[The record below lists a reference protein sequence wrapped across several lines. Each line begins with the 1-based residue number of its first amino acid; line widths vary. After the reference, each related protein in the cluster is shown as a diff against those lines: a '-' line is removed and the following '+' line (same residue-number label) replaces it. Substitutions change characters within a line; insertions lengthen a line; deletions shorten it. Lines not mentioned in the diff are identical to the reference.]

1 MGGFNQ
7 DIEIDFKAPKD
18 RSSIIK
24 VIGVGGGGNNA
35 LQHMYERGIH
45 GVDFIVLNT
54 DAQALDEHSVSNK
67 VQLGTRTTEGLGAGA
82 DPEVGEKAAIESMD
96 DIREALGHNTK
107 MVFITAGMGGGTG
120 TGAAPVVAQVAKEL
134 GILTVAIVTLP
145 FDFEGKRRLEQAHS
159 GLEKLR
165 ENVDSLIIINNDR
178 LAEQYPDLDY
188 EEAFSQANEVL
199 TNAAK
204 GMAEVITAP
213 FKVNI
218 DFRDAKTVLENS
230 GTALMSIGIASGE
243 NRAED
248 AVKRAL
254 DSPLLNDNKITGAKK
269 VMLLILS
276 GEEHKAKMNEIKF
289 ISSYIQNEAG
299 GGNKAD
305 VIFGVGTEDGLG
317 ESIKVLVVATG
328 FAPEHE
334 KNTVIP
340 AERIIHD
347 LNGGIKKPDIPV
359 VESQSVKETP
369 VNDVR
374 RPSNR
379 QEVREEQK
387 RQFFRLDN
395 NSNSNSNS
403 NSNTNSNFPTNSFS
417 VEKAEEKFDFH
428 QTTVLEE
435 RREDD
440 FATGFK
446 FREEE
451 EPSFFQA
458 EEEPVKEYDLFSYAE
473 LEPVSFTFD
482 LEEDKPK
489 EEDFSFQVKDAPV
502 NFRVEM
508 REETAPQKKE
518 PKVSVTNNQPQPQTP
533 KNDFPNIEQKEEFTI
548 IEKRRTEEEDS
559 RIQERRNKLKE
570 FNSSKFQGNDEKKID
585 IYEMIPAFR
594 RRNIDVD
601 FENPLDREQ
610 KISSFISENDKG
622 KMEVRRN
629 KFLNK
634 DVD

>member
-1 MGGFNQ
+1 M
-7 DIEIDFKAPKD
+7 
-18 RSSIIK
+18 
-24 VIGVGGGGNNA
+24 
-35 LQHMYERGIH
+35 
-45 GVDFIVLNT
+45 
-54 DAQALDEHSVSNK
+54 DEHSVSNK

-289 ISSYIQNEAG
+289 ISSYIQNQAG

-359 VESQSVKETP
+359 VESQPVKETP
-369 VNDVR
+369 ANDVR

-395 NSNSNSNS
+395 NSNSNTNS
-403 NSNTNSNFPTNSFS
+403 NSNFPTNSFS

-451 EPSFFQA
+451 EPSFFEA

-489 EEDFSFQVKDAPV
+489 EEDFSFQVKEAPV

-508 REETAPQKKE
+508 REETAPQKEE

-533 KNDFPNIEQKEEFTI
+533 KNDFPNVEQKEEFTI
-548 IEKRRTEEEDS
+548 IEKRSTEEDS

-570 FNSSKFQGNDEKKID
+570 FNSSRFQGNDEKKID

>member
-7 DIEIDFKAPKD
+7 DIKIDFNSPKD
-18 RSSIIK
+18 KSSIIK

-276 GEEHKAKMNEIKF
+276 GDEHKAKMNEIKF

-328 FAPEHE
+328 FAPGHE

-359 VESQSVKETP
+359 VESQPVKETP
-369 VNDVR
+369 ANDVR

-379 QEVREEQK
+379 QEIREEQK

-395 NSNSNSNS
+395 NSNSNTNS
-403 NSNTNSNFPTNSFS
+403 NSNFPTNSFL

-435 RREDD
+435 KEDD

-451 EPSFFQA
+451 EPSFFEA

-489 EEDFSFQVKDAPV
+489 EEDFSFQMKEAPV
-502 NFRVEM
+502 NFRMEM
-508 REETAPQKKE
+508 REEVSYQKEE
-518 PKVSVTNNQPQPQTP
+518 PKFPATNQTHPETP

-610 KISSFISENDKG
+610 KISSFISENNKG
-622 KMEVRRN
+622 KMEVRQNR
-629 KFLNK
+629 FLNK

>member
-7 DIEIDFKAPKD
+7 DIKIDFNSPKD
-18 RSSIIK
+18 KSSIIK

-276 GEEHKAKMNEIKF
+276 GDEHKAKMNEIKF

-334 KNTVIP
+334 KNTAIP

-359 VESQSVKETP
+359 VESQPVKETP

-395 NSNSNSNS
+395 NSNSNTNS
-403 NSNTNSNFPTNSFS
+403 NSNFPTNSFS

-489 EEDFSFQVKDAPV
+489 EEDFSFQVKEAPV

-508 REETAPQKKE
+508 REETAPQKEE
-518 PKVSVTNNQPQPQTP
+518 PKFPVTNQIQPETP
-533 KNDFPNIEQKEEFTI
+533 KNDFPNVEQKEEFTI

>member
-1 MGGFNQ
+1 MGDFNQ
-7 DIEIDFKAPKD
+7 DMGIRINAPKNK
-18 RSSIIK
+18 SSIIK

-96 DIREALGHNTK
+96 EIREALGSNTK

-145 FDFEGKRRLEQAHS
+145 FDFEGKRRLEQAYS

-243 NRAED
+243 NRAEE

-276 GEEHKAKMNEIKF
+276 GDDHKAKMNEIKF
-289 ISSYIQNEAG
+289 ISSYIQDEAG

-334 KNTVIP
+334 KNAVVSS
-340 AERIIHD
+340 ERIIHD
-347 LNGGIKKPDIPV
+347 LNGGIKNTDTATPPA
-359 VESQSVKETP
+359 VESKPTKETP

-374 RPSNR
+374 RTRNR
-379 QEVREEQK
+379 QEIREEQK

-395 NSNSNSNS
+395 NSSS
-403 NSNTNSNFPTNSFS
+403 NSNFPTNSFS
-417 VEKAEEKFDFH
+417 VEKAEEKS
-428 QTTVLEE
+428 TTVLED

-440 FATGFK
+440 FSASFR
-446 FREEE
+446 FREEVS
-451 EPSFFQA
+451 SFPQ
-458 EEEPVKEYDLFSYAE
+458 EEEVPAKEYDLFSYTD
-473 LEPVSFTFD
+473 LEPVSFDFD

-489 EEDFSFQVKDAPV
+489 EEDFSFQVKEAPI
-502 NFRVEM
+502 NFKMEV
-508 REETAPQKKE
+508 REE
-518 PKVSVTNNQPQPQTP
+518 VSFEEDGFQTPVARNQNKQETP
-533 KNDFPNIEQKEEFTI
+533 KNDFPNVEQREEFTI
-548 IEKRRTEEEDS
+548 IEKRSTEEDS

-570 FNSSKFQGNDEKKID
+570 FNSRSHGSEEKKID
-585 IYEMIPAFR
+585 IYEVIPAFR
-594 RRNIDVD
+594 RRNVDVD
-601 FENPLDREQ
+601 FEDPLEREQ
-610 KISSFISENDKG
+610 KISSFISENNKG
-622 KMEVRRN
+622 KMEVRQNR
-629 KFLNK
+629 FLNK

>member
-1 MGGFNQ
+1 MGDFNQ
-7 DIEIDFKAPKD
+7 DMGIRINAPKNK
-18 RSSIIK
+18 SSIIK

-96 DIREALGHNTK
+96 EIREALGSNTK

-145 FDFEGKRRLEQAHS
+145 FDFEGKRRLEQAYS

-243 NRAED
+243 NRAEE

-276 GEEHKAKMNEIKF
+276 GDDHKAKMNEIKF
-289 ISSYIQNEAG
+289 ISSYIQDEAG

-334 KNTVIP
+334 KNAVVSS
-340 AERIIHD
+340 ERIIHD
-347 LNGGIKKPDIPV
+347 LNGGIKNTDTATPPA
-359 VESQSVKETP
+359 VESKPTKETP

-374 RPSNR
+374 RTRNR
-379 QEVREEQK
+379 QEIREEQK
-387 RQFFRLDN
+387 RQFFRLD
-395 NSNSNSNS
+395 SNSNS

-417 VEKAEEKFDFH
+417 VEKVEEKS
-428 QTTVLEE
+428 TTVLED

-440 FATGFK
+440 FSASFR
-446 FREEE
+446 FREEVS
-451 EPSFFQA
+451 SFPQ
-458 EEEPVKEYDLFSYAE
+458 EEEVPAKEYDLFSYTD
-473 LEPVSFTFD
+473 LEPVSFDFD

-489 EEDFSFQVKDAPV
+489 EEDFSFQVKEAPI
-502 NFRVEM
+502 NFKMEV
-508 REETAPQKKE
+508 REE
-518 PKVSVTNNQPQPQTP
+518 VSFEEDGFQTPVARNQNKQETP
-533 KNDFPNIEQKEEFTI
+533 KNDFPNVEQREEFTI
-548 IEKRRTEEEDS
+548 IEKRSTEEDS

-570 FNSSKFQGNDEKKID
+570 FNSRSHGSEEKKID
-585 IYEMIPAFR
+585 IYEVIPAFR
-594 RRNIDVD
+594 RRNVDVD
-601 FENPLDREQ
+601 FEDPLEREQ
-610 KISSFISENDKG
+610 KISSFISENNKG

>member
-1 MGGFNQ
+1 MGDFNQ
-7 DIEIDFKAPKD
+7 DMGIRINAPKNK
-18 RSSIIK
+18 SSIIK

-96 DIREALGHNTK
+96 EIREALGSNTK

-145 FDFEGKRRLEQAHS
+145 FDFEGKRRLEQAYS

-243 NRAED
+243 NRAEE

-276 GEEHKAKMNEIKF
+276 GDDHKAKMNEIKF
-289 ISSYIQNEAG
+289 ISSYIQDEAG

-334 KNTVIP
+334 KNAVVSS
-340 AERIIHD
+340 ERIIHD
-347 LNGGIKKPDIPV
+347 LNGGIKNTDTATPPA
-359 VESQSVKETP
+359 VESKPTKETL

-374 RPSNR
+374 RTRNR
-379 QEVREEQK
+379 QEIREEQK
-387 RQFFRLDN
+387 RQFFRLD
-395 NSNSNSNS
+395 SNSNS

-417 VEKAEEKFDFH
+417 VEKVEEKS
-428 QTTVLEE
+428 TTVLED

-440 FATGFK
+440 FSASFR
-446 FREEE
+446 FREEVS
-451 EPSFFQA
+451 SFPQ
-458 EEEPVKEYDLFSYAE
+458 EEEVPAKEYDLFSYTD
-473 LEPVSFTFD
+473 LEPVSFDFD

-489 EEDFSFQVKDAPV
+489 EEDFSFQVKEAPI
-502 NFRVEM
+502 NFKMEV
-508 REETAPQKKE
+508 REE
-518 PKVSVTNNQPQPQTP
+518 VSFEEDGFQTPVARNQNKQETP
-533 KNDFPNIEQKEEFTI
+533 KNDFPNVEQREEFTI
-548 IEKRRTEEEDS
+548 IEKRSTEEDS

-570 FNSSKFQGNDEKKID
+570 FNSRSHGSEEKKID
-585 IYEMIPAFR
+585 IYEVIPAFR
-594 RRNIDVD
+594 RRNVDVD
-601 FENPLDREQ
+601 FEDPLEREQ
-610 KISSFISENDKG
+610 KISSFISENNKG
-622 KMEVRRN
+622 KMEVRQNR
-629 KFLNK
+629 FLNK

>member
-145 FDFEGKRRLEQAHS
+145 FDFEGKRRLEQAHT

-188 EEAFSQANEVL
+188 EAAFSQANEVL

-359 VESQSVKETP
+359 VESQPVKETP
-369 VNDVR
+369 ANDVH

-379 QEVREEQK
+379 QEIREEQK

-395 NSNSNSNS
+395 NSNSNN
-403 NSNTNSNFPTNSFS
+403 NSNFPTNSFL

-451 EPSFFQA
+451 EPSFFEA

-489 EEDFSFQVKDAPV
+489 EEDFSFQVKEAPI

-508 REETAPQKKE
+508 REETAPQKEE
-518 PKVSVTNNQPQPQTP
+518 PKVSVTNNQSQPQTS
-533 KNDFPNIEQKEEFTI
+533 KNDFPNVEQKEEFTI

-629 KFLNK
+629 RFLNK

>member
-1 MGGFNQ
+1 MGDFNQ
-7 DIEIDFKAPKD
+7 DMGIRINAPKNK
-18 RSSIIK
+18 SSIIK

-96 DIREALGHNTK
+96 EIREALGSNTK

-120 TGAAPVVAQVAKEL
+120 TGAAPIVAQVAKEL
-134 GILTVAIVTLP
+134 DILTVAIVTLP
-145 FDFEGKRRLEQAHS
+145 FDFEGKRRLEQAYS

-243 NRAED
+243 NRAEE

-276 GEEHKAKMNEIKF
+276 GDDHKAKMNEIKF
-289 ISSYIQNEAG
+289 ISSYIQDEAG

-334 KNTVIP
+334 KNAVVSS
-340 AERIIHD
+340 ERIIHD
-347 LNGGIKKPDIPV
+347 LNGGIKNTDTATPPA
-359 VESQSVKETP
+359 VESKPTKETP

-374 RPSNR
+374 RTRNR
-379 QEVREEQK
+379 QEIREEQK
-387 RQFFRLDN
+387 RQFFRLD
-395 NSNSNSNS
+395 SNSNSNS
-403 NSNTNSNFPTNSFS
+403 PTNSFS
-417 VEKAEEKFDFH
+417 VEKVEEKS
-428 QTTVLEE
+428 TTVLED

-440 FATGFK
+440 FSASFR
-446 FREEE
+446 FREEVS
-451 EPSFFQA
+451 SFPQ
-458 EEEPVKEYDLFSYAE
+458 EEEVPAKEYDLFSYTD
-473 LEPVSFTFD
+473 LEPVSFDFD

-489 EEDFSFQVKDAPV
+489 EEDFSFQMKEAPI
-502 NFRVEM
+502 NFKMEV
-508 REETAPQKKE
+508 REE
-518 PKVSVTNNQPQPQTP
+518 VSFEEDGFQTPVARNQNKQETP
-533 KNDFPNIEQKEEFTI
+533 KNDFPNVEQREEFTI
-548 IEKRRTEEEDS
+548 IEKRNTEEDS

-570 FNSSKFQGNDEKKID
+570 FNSRSHGSEEKKID

-594 RRNIDVD
+594 RRNVDVD
-601 FENPLDREQ
+601 FEDPLEREQ
-610 KISSFISENDKG
+610 KISSFISENNKG
-622 KMEVRRN
+622 KMEVRQNR
-629 KFLNK
+629 FLNK

>member
-7 DIEIDFKAPKD
+7 DIKIDFNSPKD
-18 RSSIIK
+18 KSSIIK

-145 FDFEGKRRLEQAHS
+145 FDFEGKRRLEQAHT

-359 VESQSVKETP
+359 VESQPVKETP
-369 VNDVR
+369 ANDVR

-395 NSNSNSNS
+395 NSNSNTNS
-403 NSNTNSNFPTNSFS
+403 NSNFPTNSFS

-435 RREDD
+435 KEDD

-548 IEKRRTEEEDS
+548 IEKRKTEEEDS

-629 KFLNK
+629 RFLNK

>member
-1 MGGFNQ
+1 MGDFNQ
-7 DIEIDFKAPKD
+7 DMGIRINAPKNK
-18 RSSIIK
+18 SSIIK

-96 DIREALGHNTK
+96 EIREALGSNTK

-145 FDFEGKRRLEQAHS
+145 FDFEGKRRLEQAYS

-243 NRAED
+243 NRAEE

-276 GEEHKAKMNEIKF
+276 GDDHKAKMNEIKF
-289 ISSYIQNEAG
+289 ISSYIQDEAG

-334 KNTVIP
+334 KNAVVSS
-340 AERIIHD
+340 ERIIHD
-347 LNGGIKKPDIPV
+347 LNGGIKNTDTATPPA
-359 VESQSVKETP
+359 VESKPTKETS

-374 RPSNR
+374 RPRNR
-379 QEVREEQK
+379 QEIREEQK
-387 RQFFRLDN
+387 RQFFRLD
-395 NSNSNSNS
+395 SNSNS

-417 VEKAEEKFDFH
+417 VEKVEEKS
-428 QTTVLEE
+428 TTVLED

-440 FATGFK
+440 FSASFR
-446 FREEE
+446 FREEVS
-451 EPSFFQA
+451 SFPQ
-458 EEEPVKEYDLFSYAE
+458 EEEVPAKEYDLFSYTD
-473 LEPVSFTFD
+473 LEPVSFDFD

-489 EEDFSFQVKDAPV
+489 EEDFSFQVKEAPI
-502 NFRVEM
+502 NFKMEV
-508 REETAPQKKE
+508 REE
-518 PKVSVTNNQPQPQTP
+518 VSFEEDGFQTPVARNQNQQETP
-533 KNDFPNIEQKEEFTI
+533 KNDFPNVEQREEFTI
-548 IEKRRTEEEDS
+548 IEKRSTEEDSS
-559 RIQERRNKLKE
+559 RIQEKRNKLKE
-570 FNSSKFQGNDEKKID
+570 FNSRSHGSEEKKID
-585 IYEMIPAFR
+585 IYEVIPAFR
-594 RRNIDVD
+594 RRNVDVD
-601 FENPLDREQ
+601 FEDPLEREQ
-610 KISSFISENDKG
+610 KISSFISENNKG
-622 KMEVRRN
+622 KMEVRQNR
-629 KFLNK
+629 FLNK

>member
-145 FDFEGKRRLEQAHS
+145 FDFEGKRRLEQAHT

-359 VESQSVKETP
+359 VESQPVKETP
-369 VNDVR
+369 ANDVH

-379 QEVREEQK
+379 QEIREEQK

-395 NSNSNSNS
+395 NSNSNN
-403 NSNTNSNFPTNSFS
+403 NSNFPTNSFL

-451 EPSFFQA
+451 EPSFFEA

-629 KFLNK
+629 RFLNK

>member
-1 MGGFNQ
+1 MGDFNQ
-7 DIEIDFKAPKD
+7 DMGIRINAPKNK
-18 RSSIIK
+18 SSIIK

-96 DIREALGHNTK
+96 EIREALGSNTK

-120 TGAAPVVAQVAKEL
+120 TGAAPIVAQVAKEL

-145 FDFEGKRRLEQAHS
+145 FDFEGKRRLEQAYS

-165 ENVDSLIIINNDR
+165 ENVDSLIIINNDS

-243 NRAED
+243 NRAEE

-276 GEEHKAKMNEIKF
+276 GDDHKAKMNEIKF
-289 ISSYIQNEAG
+289 ISSYIQDEAG

-334 KNTVIP
+334 KNAVVSS
-340 AERIIHD
+340 ERIIHD
-347 LNGGIKKPDIPV
+347 LNGGIKNTDTATPPA
-359 VESQSVKETP
+359 VESKPTKETP

-374 RPSNR
+374 RTRNR
-379 QEVREEQK
+379 QEIREEQK
-387 RQFFRLDN
+387 RQFFRLD
-395 NSNSNSNS
+395 SNSNS

-417 VEKAEEKFDFH
+417 VEKVEEKS
-428 QTTVLEE
+428 TTVLED

-440 FATGFK
+440 FSASFR
-446 FREEE
+446 FREEVS
-451 EPSFFQA
+451 SFPQ
-458 EEEPVKEYDLFSYAE
+458 EEEVSAKEYDLFSYTD
-473 LEPVSFTFD
+473 LEPVSFDFD

-489 EEDFSFQVKDAPV
+489 EEDFSFQVKEAPI
-502 NFRVEM
+502 NFKMEV
-508 REETAPQKKE
+508 REE
-518 PKVSVTNNQPQPQTP
+518 VSFEEDGFQTPVARNQNKQEIP
-533 KNDFPNIEQKEEFTI
+533 KNDFPNVEQREEFTI
-548 IEKRRTEEEDS
+548 IEKRSTEEDS

-570 FNSSKFQGNDEKKID
+570 FNSRSHGSEEKKID
-585 IYEMIPAFR
+585 IYEVIPAFR
-594 RRNIDVD
+594 RRNVDVD
-601 FENPLDREQ
+601 FEDPLEREQ
-610 KISSFISENDKG
+610 KISSFISENNKG
-622 KMEVRRN
+622 KMEVRQNR
-629 KFLNK
+629 FLNK

>member
-1 MGGFNQ
+1 MGDFNQ
-7 DIEIDFKAPKD
+7 DMGIRINAPKNK
-18 RSSIIK
+18 SSIIK

-96 DIREALGHNTK
+96 EIREALGSNTK

-120 TGAAPVVAQVAKEL
+120 TGAAPIVAQVAKEL

-145 FDFEGKRRLEQAHS
+145 FDFEGKRRLEQAYS

-243 NRAED
+243 NRAEE

-276 GEEHKAKMNEIKF
+276 GDDHKAKMNEIKF
-289 ISSYIQNEAG
+289 ISSYIQDEAG

-334 KNTVIP
+334 KNAVVSS
-340 AERIIHD
+340 ERIIHD
-347 LNGGIKKPDIPV
+347 LNGGIKNTDTATPSA
-359 VESQSVKETP
+359 VESKPTKETP

-374 RPSNR
+374 RTRNR
-379 QEVREEQK
+379 QEIREEQK
-387 RQFFRLDN
+387 RQFFRLD
-395 NSNSNSNS
+395 SNSNS

-417 VEKAEEKFDFH
+417 VEKVEEKS
-428 QTTVLEE
+428 TTVLED

-440 FATGFK
+440 FSASFR

-451 EPSFFQA
+451 SSFPQ
-458 EEEPVKEYDLFSYAE
+458 EEEVPAKEYDLFSYTD
-473 LEPVSFTFD
+473 LEPVSFDFD

-489 EEDFSFQVKDAPV
+489 EEDFSFQMKEAPI
-502 NFRVEM
+502 NFKMEV
-508 REETAPQKKE
+508 REE
-518 PKVSVTNNQPQPQTP
+518 VSFEEDGFQTPVARNQNKQETP
-533 KNDFPNIEQKEEFTI
+533 KNDFPNVEQREEFTI
-548 IEKRRTEEEDS
+548 IEKRNTEEDS

-570 FNSSKFQGNDEKKID
+570 FNSRSHGSEEKKID
-585 IYEMIPAFR
+585 IYEVIPALR
-594 RRNIDVD
+594 RRNVDVD
-601 FENPLDREQ
+601 FEDPLEREQ
-610 KISSFISENDKG
+610 KISSFISENNKG
-622 KMEVRRN
+622 KMEVRQNR
-629 KFLNK
+629 FLNK

>member
-243 NRAED
+243 NRAEE

-276 GEEHKAKMNEIKF
+276 GDDHKAKMNEIKF
-289 ISSYIQNEAG
+289 ISSYIQDEAG

-334 KNTVIP
+334 KNAVVSS
-340 AERIIHD
+340 ERIIHD
-347 LNGGIKKPDIPV
+347 LNGGIKNTDTATPPALESKPT
-359 VESQSVKETP
+359 KETP

-374 RPSNR
+374 RTRNR
-379 QEVREEQK
+379 QEIREEQK
-387 RQFFRLDN
+387 RQFFRLD
-395 NSNSNSNS
+395 SNSNS

-417 VEKAEEKFDFH
+417 VEKVEEKS
-428 QTTVLEE
+428 TTVLED

-440 FATGFK
+440 FSASFR
-446 FREEE
+446 FREEVS
-451 EPSFFQA
+451 SFPQ
-458 EEEPVKEYDLFSYAE
+458 EEEVPAKEYDLFSYTD
-473 LEPVSFTFD
+473 LEPVSFDFD

-489 EEDFSFQVKDAPV
+489 EEDFSFQVKEAPI
-502 NFRVEM
+502 NFKMEV
-508 REETAPQKKE
+508 REE
-518 PKVSVTNNQPQPQTP
+518 VSFEEDGFQTPVARNQNKQETP
-533 KNDFPNIEQKEEFTI
+533 KNDFPNVEQREEFTI
-548 IEKRRTEEEDS
+548 IEKRSTEEDS

-570 FNSSKFQGNDEKKID
+570 FNSRSHGSEEKKID
-585 IYEMIPAFR
+585 IYEVIPAFR
-594 RRNIDVD
+594 RRNVDVD
-601 FENPLDREQ
+601 FEDPLEREQ
-610 KISSFISENDKG
+610 KISSFISENNKG
-622 KMEVRRN
+622 KMEVRQNR
-629 KFLNK
+629 FLNK

>member
-7 DIEIDFKAPKD
+7 DIKIDFNSPKD
-18 RSSIIK
+18 KSSIIK

-359 VESQSVKETP
+359 VESQPVKETP
-369 VNDVR
+369 VNDLR

-395 NSNSNSNS
+395 NSNSNTNSNS
-403 NSNTNSNFPTNSFS
+403 NSNSNFPTNSFL
-417 VEKAEEKFDFH
+417 VEKGEEKFDFQ

-451 EPSFFQA
+451 EPSFFEA

-489 EEDFSFQVKDAPV
+489 EEDFSFQVKEAPV

-508 REETAPQKKE
+508 REETAPQKEE
-518 PKVSVTNNQPQPQTP
+518 PKVSVTNNQPRPQTP
-533 KNDFPNIEQKEEFTI
+533 KNDFPNVEQKEEFTI
-548 IEKRRTEEEDS
+548 IEKKSTEEDS

-570 FNSSKFQGNDEKKID
+570 FNSSRFQGNDEKKID

>member
-7 DIEIDFKAPKD
+7 DIKIDFNSPKD
-18 RSSIIK
+18 KSSIIK

-276 GEEHKAKMNEIKF
+276 GDEHKAKMNEIKF

-334 KNTVIP
+334 KNTAIP

-359 VESQSVKETP
+359 VESQPVKETP

-395 NSNSNSNS
+395 NSNSNTNS
-403 NSNTNSNFPTNSFS
+403 NSNFPTNSFS

-440 FATGFK
+440 FATSFK

-451 EPSFFQA
+451 EPSFFEA

-489 EEDFSFQVKDAPV
+489 EEDFSFQVKEAPV

-508 REETAPQKKE
+508 REETAPQKEE

-533 KNDFPNIEQKEEFTI
+533 KNDFPNVEQKEEFTI
-548 IEKRRTEEEDS
+548 IEKRSTEEDS

-570 FNSSKFQGNDEKKID
+570 CNPSRFQGNDEKKID

>member
-7 DIEIDFKAPKD
+7 DIKIDFNSPKD
-18 RSSIIK
+18 KSSIIK

-276 GEEHKAKMNEIKF
+276 GDEHKAKMNEIKF

-334 KNTVIP
+334 KNTAIP

-359 VESQSVKETP
+359 VESQPVKETP

-395 NSNSNSNS
+395 NSNSNSN
-403 NSNTNSNFPTNSFS
+403 TNFNFPTNSFS

-451 EPSFFQA
+451 EPSFFEA

-489 EEDFSFQVKDAPV
+489 EEDFSFQMKEAPV
-502 NFRVEM
+502 NFKMEV
-508 REETAPQKKE
+508 REE
-518 PKVSVTNNQPQPQTP
+518 VSFEEDGFQTPVARNQNKQETP
-533 KNDFPNIEQKEEFTI
+533 KNDFPNVEQREEFTI
-548 IEKRRTEEEDS
+548 IEKRSTEEDS

-570 FNSSKFQGNDEKKID
+570 FNSRSHGSEEKKID
-585 IYEMIPAFR
+585 IYEVIPAFR
-594 RRNIDVD
+594 RRNVDVD
-601 FENPLDREQ
+601 FEDPLEREQ
-610 KISSFISENDKG
+610 KISSFISENNKG
-622 KMEVRRN
+622 KMEVRQNR
-629 KFLNK
+629 FLNK

>member
-1 MGGFNQ
+1 MGDFNQ
-7 DIEIDFKAPKD
+7 DMGIRINAPKNK
-18 RSSIIK
+18 SSIIK

-96 DIREALGHNTK
+96 EIREALGSNTK

-120 TGAAPVVAQVAKEL
+120 TGAAPIVAQVAKEL

-145 FDFEGKRRLEQAHS
+145 FDFEGKRRLEQAYS

-243 NRAED
+243 NRAEE

-276 GEEHKAKMNEIKF
+276 GDDHKAKMNEIKF
-289 ISSYIQNEAG
+289 ISSYIQDEAG

-334 KNTVIP
+334 KNAVVSS
-340 AERIIHD
+340 ERIIHD
-347 LNGGIKKPDIPV
+347 LNGGIKNTDTATLPA
-359 VESQSVKETP
+359 VESKPTKETP

-374 RPSNR
+374 RTRNR
-379 QEVREEQK
+379 QEIREEQK
-387 RQFFRLDN
+387 RQFFRLD
-395 NSNSNSNS
+395 SNSNS

-417 VEKAEEKFDFH
+417 VEKVEEKS
-428 QTTVLEE
+428 TTVLED

-440 FATGFK
+440 FSASFR
-446 FREEE
+446 FREEVS
-451 EPSFFQA
+451 SFPQ
-458 EEEPVKEYDLFSYAE
+458 EEEVPAKEYDLFSYTD
-473 LEPVSFTFD
+473 LEPVSFDFD

-489 EEDFSFQVKDAPV
+489 EEDFSFQVKEAPI
-502 NFRVEM
+502 NFKMEV
-508 REETAPQKKE
+508 REE
-518 PKVSVTNNQPQPQTP
+518 VSFEEDGFQTPVARNQNKQETP
-533 KNDFPNIEQKEEFTI
+533 KNDFPNVEQREEFTI
-548 IEKRRTEEEDS
+548 IEKRSTEEDS

-570 FNSSKFQGNDEKKID
+570 FNSRSHGSEEKKID
-585 IYEMIPAFR
+585 IYEVIPAFR
-594 RRNIDVD
+594 RRNVDVD
-601 FENPLDREQ
+601 FEDPLEREQ
-610 KISSFISENDKG
+610 KISSFISENNKG
-622 KMEVRRN
+622 KMEVRQNR
-629 KFLNK
+629 FLNK

>member
-1 MGGFNQ
+1 MGDFNQ
-7 DIEIDFKAPKD
+7 DMGIRINAPKNK
-18 RSSIIK
+18 SSIIK

-96 DIREALGHNTK
+96 EIREALGSNTK

-120 TGAAPVVAQVAKEL
+120 TGAAPIVAQVAKEL
-134 GILTVAIVTLP
+134 DILTVAIVTLP
-145 FDFEGKRRLEQAHS
+145 FDFEGKRRLEQAYS

-243 NRAED
+243 NRAEE

-276 GEEHKAKMNEIKF
+276 GDDHKAKMNEIKF
-289 ISSYIQNEAG
+289 ISSYIQDEAG

-334 KNTVIP
+334 KNAVVSS
-340 AERIIHD
+340 ERIIHD
-347 LNGGIKKPDIPV
+347 LNGGIKNTDTATPPA
-359 VESQSVKETP
+359 VESKPTKETP

-374 RPSNR
+374 RTRNR
-379 QEVREEQK
+379 QEIREEQK
-387 RQFFRLDN
+387 RQFFRLD
-395 NSNSNSNS
+395 SNSNS

-417 VEKAEEKFDFH
+417 VEKVEEKS
-428 QTTVLEE
+428 TTVLED

-440 FATGFK
+440 FSASFR
-446 FREEE
+446 FREEVS
-451 EPSFFQA
+451 SFPQ
-458 EEEPVKEYDLFSYAE
+458 EEEVPAKEYDLFSYTD
-473 LEPVSFTFD
+473 LEPVSFDFD

-489 EEDFSFQVKDAPV
+489 KEDFSFQVKEAPI
-502 NFRVEM
+502 NFKMEV
-508 REETAPQKKE
+508 REE
-518 PKVSVTNNQPQPQTP
+518 VSFEEDGFQTPVARNQNKQETP
-533 KNDFPNIEQKEEFTI
+533 KNDFPNVEQREEFTI
-548 IEKRRTEEEDS
+548 IEKRSTEEDS

-570 FNSSKFQGNDEKKID
+570 FNSRSHGSEEKKID
-585 IYEMIPAFR
+585 IYEVIPAFR
-594 RRNIDVD
+594 RRNVDVD
-601 FENPLDREQ
+601 FEDPLEREQ
-610 KISSFISENDKG
+610 KISSFISENNKG
-622 KMEVRRN
+622 KMEVRQNR
-629 KFLNK
+629 FLNK

>member
-1 MGGFNQ
+1 MGDFNQ
-7 DIEIDFKAPKD
+7 DMGIRINAPKNK
-18 RSSIIK
+18 SSIIK

-96 DIREALGHNTK
+96 EIREALGSNTK

-145 FDFEGKRRLEQAHS
+145 FDFEGKRRLEQAYS

-243 NRAED
+243 NRAEE

-276 GEEHKAKMNEIKF
+276 GDDHKAKMNEIKF
-289 ISSYIQNEAG
+289 ISSYIQDEAG

-334 KNTVIP
+334 KNAVVSS
-340 AERIIHD
+340 ERIIHD
-347 LNGGIKKPDIPV
+347 LNGGIKNTDTATPPA
-359 VESQSVKETP
+359 VESKPTKETP

-374 RPSNR
+374 RTRNR
-379 QEVREEQK
+379 QEIREEQK
-387 RQFFRLDN
+387 RQFFRLD
-395 NSNSNSNS
+395 SNSNS

-417 VEKAEEKFDFH
+417 VEKVEEKS
-428 QTTVLEE
+428 TTVLED

-440 FATGFK
+440 FSASFR
-446 FREEE
+446 FREEVS
-451 EPSFFQA
+451 SFPQ
-458 EEEPVKEYDLFSYAE
+458 EEEVPAKEYDLFSYTD
-473 LEPVSFTFD
+473 LEPVSFDFD

-489 EEDFSFQVKDAPV
+489 EEDFSFQVKEAPI
-502 NFRVEM
+502 NFKMEV
-508 REETAPQKKE
+508 REE
-518 PKVSVTNNQPQPQTP
+518 VSFEEDGFQTPVARNQNKQETP
-533 KNDFPNIEQKEEFTI
+533 KNDFPNVEQREEFTI
-548 IEKRRTEEEDS
+548 IEKRSTEEDSS

-570 FNSSKFQGNDEKKID
+570 FNSRSHGSEEKKID
-585 IYEMIPAFR
+585 IYEVIPAFR
-594 RRNIDVD
+594 RRNVDVD
-601 FENPLDREQ
+601 FEDPLEREQ
-610 KISSFISENDKG
+610 KISSFISENNKG
-622 KMEVRRN
+622 KMEVRQNR
-629 KFLNK
+629 FLNK

>member
-1 MGGFNQ
+1 MGDFNQ
-7 DIEIDFKAPKD
+7 DMGIRINAPKNK
-18 RSSIIK
+18 SSIIK

-96 DIREALGHNTK
+96 EIREALGSNTK

-120 TGAAPVVAQVAKEL
+120 TGAAPIVAQVAKEL
-134 GILTVAIVTLP
+134 DILTVAIVTLP
-145 FDFEGKRRLEQAHS
+145 FDFEGKRRLEQAYS

-243 NRAED
+243 NRAEE

-276 GEEHKAKMNEIKF
+276 GDDHKAKMNEIKF
-289 ISSYIQNEAG
+289 ISSYIQDEAG

-334 KNTVIP
+334 KNAVVSS
-340 AERIIHD
+340 ERIIHD
-347 LNGGIKKPDIPV
+347 LNGGIKNTDTATPPA
-359 VESQSVKETP
+359 VESKPTKETP

-374 RPSNR
+374 RTRNR
-379 QEVREEQK
+379 QEIREEQK
-387 RQFFRLDN
+387 RQFFRLD
-395 NSNSNSNS
+395 SNSNSNS
-403 NSNTNSNFPTNSFS
+403 NNSFS
-417 VEKAEEKFDFH
+417 VEKVEEKS
-428 QTTVLEE
+428 TTVLED

-440 FATGFK
+440 FPASFR
-446 FREEE
+446 FREEVS
-451 EPSFFQA
+451 SFPQ
-458 EEEPVKEYDLFSYAE
+458 EEEVPAKEYDLFSYTD
-473 LEPVSFTFD
+473 LEPVSFDFD

-489 EEDFSFQVKDAPV
+489 EEDFSFQVKEAPI
-502 NFRVEM
+502 NFKMEV
-508 REETAPQKKE
+508 REE
-518 PKVSVTNNQPQPQTP
+518 VSFEEDGFQTPVARNQNKQETP
-533 KNDFPNIEQKEEFTI
+533 KNDFPNVEQREEFTI
-548 IEKRRTEEEDS
+548 IEKRSTEEDS

-570 FNSSKFQGNDEKKID
+570 FNSRSHGSEEKKID
-585 IYEMIPAFR
+585 IYEVIPAFR
-594 RRNIDVD
+594 RRNVDVD
-601 FENPLDREQ
+601 FEDPLEREQ
-610 KISSFISENDKG
+610 KISSFISENNKG
-622 KMEVRRN
+622 KMEVRQNR
-629 KFLNK
+629 FLNK

>member
-334 KNTVIP
+334 KNTAIP

-359 VESQSVKETP
+359 VESQPVKESP
-369 VNDVR
+369 ANDVR

-395 NSNSNSNS
+395 NSNS

-435 RREDD
+435 RKEDD

-451 EPSFFQA
+451 ESSFFEA

-489 EEDFSFQVKDAPV
+489 EEDFSFQVKEAPV

-508 REETAPQKKE
+508 REETAPQKEE
-518 PKVSVTNNQPQPQTP
+518 PKVSVINNQPQPQTH
-533 KNDFPNIEQKEEFTI
+533 KNDFPNVEQKEEFTI

-570 FNSSKFQGNDEKKID
+570 FNSSRFQGNDEKKID

>member
-289 ISSYIQNEAG
+289 ISSYIQNQAG

-334 KNTVIP
+334 KNTAIP

-359 VESQSVKETP
+359 VESQPVKETP

-395 NSNSNSNS
+395 NSNSNTNS
-403 NSNTNSNFPTNSFS
+403 NSNFPTNSFS

-451 EPSFFQA
+451 EPSFFEA

-489 EEDFSFQVKDAPV
+489 EEDFSFQVKEAPV

-508 REETAPQKKE
+508 REETAPQKEE

-533 KNDFPNIEQKEEFTI
+533 KNDFPNVEQKEEFTI
-548 IEKRRTEEEDS
+548 IEKRSTEEDS

-570 FNSSKFQGNDEKKID
+570 FNSSRFQGNDEKKID

-629 KFLNK
+629 RFLNK

>member
-1 MGGFNQ
+1 MGDFNQ
-7 DIEIDFKAPKD
+7 DMGIRINAPKNK
-18 RSSIIK
+18 SSIIK

-96 DIREALGHNTK
+96 EIREALGSNTK

-120 TGAAPVVAQVAKEL
+120 TGAAPIVAQVAKEL
-134 GILTVAIVTLP
+134 DILTVAIVTLP
-145 FDFEGKRRLEQAHS
+145 FDFEGKRRLEQAYS

-243 NRAED
+243 NRAEE

-276 GEEHKAKMNEIKF
+276 GDDHKAKMNEIKF
-289 ISSYIQNEAG
+289 ISSYIQDEAG

-334 KNTVIP
+334 KNAVVSS
-340 AERIIHD
+340 ERIIHD
-347 LNGGIKKPDIPV
+347 LNGGVKNTDTATPPA
-359 VESQSVKETP
+359 VESKPTKETP

-374 RPSNR
+374 RTRNR
-379 QEVREEQK
+379 QEIREEQK
-387 RQFFRLDN
+387 RQFFRLD
-395 NSNSNSNS
+395 SNSNS

-417 VEKAEEKFDFH
+417 VEKVEEKS
-428 QTTVLEE
+428 TTVLED

-440 FATGFK
+440 FSASFR
-446 FREEE
+446 FREEVS
-451 EPSFFQA
+451 SFPQ
-458 EEEPVKEYDLFSYAE
+458 EEEVPAKEYDLFSYTD
-473 LEPVSFTFD
+473 LEPVYFDFD

-489 EEDFSFQVKDAPV
+489 EEDFSFQVKEAPI
-502 NFRVEM
+502 NFKMEV
-508 REETAPQKKE
+508 REE
-518 PKVSVTNNQPQPQTP
+518 VSFEEDGFQTPVARNQNKQETP
-533 KNDFPNIEQKEEFTI
+533 KNDFPNVEQREEFTI
-548 IEKRRTEEEDS
+548 IEKRSTEEDS

-570 FNSSKFQGNDEKKID
+570 FNSRSHGSEEKKID
-585 IYEMIPAFR
+585 IYEVIPAFR
-594 RRNIDVD
+594 RRNVDVD
-601 FENPLDREQ
+601 FEDPLEREQ
-610 KISSFISENDKG
+610 KISSFISENNKG
-622 KMEVRRN
+622 KMEVRQNR
-629 KFLNK
+629 FLNK

>member
-7 DIEIDFKAPKD
+7 DIKIDFNSPKD
-18 RSSIIK
+18 KSSIIK

-276 GEEHKAKMNEIKF
+276 GDEHKAKMNEIKF

-334 KNTVIP
+334 KNTAIP

-359 VESQSVKETP
+359 VESQPIKETP

-403 NSNTNSNFPTNSFS
+403 NTNSNFPTNSFL

-435 RREDD
+435 KEDD

-489 EEDFSFQVKDAPV
+489 EEDFSFQMKEAPI

-508 REETAPQKKE
+508 REETVPQKEE

-533 KNDFPNIEQKEEFTI
+533 KNDFPNVEQKEEFTI
-548 IEKRRTEEEDS
+548 IEKRSTEEDS

-570 FNSSKFQGNDEKKID
+570 FNSSRFQGNDEKKID

>member
-1 MGGFNQ
+1 MGDFNQ
-7 DIEIDFKAPKD
+7 DMGIRINAPKNK
-18 RSSIIK
+18 SSIIK

-96 DIREALGHNTK
+96 EIREALGSNTK

-120 TGAAPVVAQVAKEL
+120 TGAAPIVAQVAKEL
-134 GILTVAIVTLP
+134 DILTVAIVTLP
-145 FDFEGKRRLEQAHS
+145 FDFEGKRRLEQAYS

-243 NRAED
+243 NRAEE

-276 GEEHKAKMNEIKF
+276 GDDHKAKMNEIKF
-289 ISSYIQNEAG
+289 ISSYIQDEAG

-334 KNTVIP
+334 KNAVVSS
-340 AERIIHD
+340 ERIIHD
-347 LNGGIKKPDIPV
+347 LNGGIKSTDIATPPV
-359 VESQSVKETP
+359 VESKPTKETP
-369 VNDVR
+369 ANDVR
-374 RPSNR
+374 RTRNR
-379 QEVREEQK
+379 QEIREEQK
-387 RQFFRLDN
+387 RQFFRLD
-395 NSNSNSNS
+395 SNSNS

-417 VEKAEEKFDFH
+417 VEKVEEKS
-428 QTTVLEE
+428 TTVLED

-440 FATGFK
+440 FSASFR
-446 FREEE
+446 FREEVS
-451 EPSFFQA
+451 SFPQ
-458 EEEPVKEYDLFSYAE
+458 EEEVPAKEYDLFSYTD
-473 LEPVSFTFD
+473 LEPVSFDFD

-489 EEDFSFQVKDAPV
+489 EEDFSFQVKEAPI
-502 NFRVEM
+502 NFKMEV
-508 REETAPQKKE
+508 REE
-518 PKVSVTNNQPQPQTP
+518 VSFEEDGFQTPVARNQNKQETP
-533 KNDFPNIEQKEEFTI
+533 KNDFPNVEQREEFTI
-548 IEKRRTEEEDS
+548 IEKRSTEEDS

-570 FNSSKFQGNDEKKID
+570 FNSRSHGSEEKKID
-585 IYEMIPAFR
+585 IYEVIPAFR
-594 RRNIDVD
+594 RRNVDVD
-601 FENPLDREQ
+601 FEDPLEREQ
-610 KISSFISENDKG
+610 KISSFISENNKG
-622 KMEVRRN
+622 KMEVRQNR
-629 KFLNK
+629 FLNK

>member
-82 DPEVGEKAAIESMD
+82 DPEVGEKAAMESMD
-96 DIREALGHNTK
+96 EIREALGSNTK

-334 KNTVIP
+334 KNTAIP

-359 VESQSVKETP
+359 VESQPVKETP
-369 VNDVR
+369 ANDVR

-379 QEVREEQK
+379 HEIREEQK

-395 NSNSNSNS
+395 NSNSNTNS
-403 NSNTNSNFPTNSFS
+403 NSNSNFPTNSFL

-451 EPSFFQA
+451 EPSFFEA

-489 EEDFSFQVKDAPV
+489 EEDFSFQVKEAPV

-508 REETAPQKKE
+508 REKTAPQKEE

-533 KNDFPNIEQKEEFTI
+533 KNDFPNVEQKEEFTI
-548 IEKRRTEEEDS
+548 IEKRSTEEDS

-570 FNSSKFQGNDEKKID
+570 FNSSRFQGNDEKKID

>member
-1 MGGFNQ
+1 MGDFNQ
-7 DIEIDFKAPKD
+7 DMGIRINAPKNK
-18 RSSIIK
+18 SSIIK

-96 DIREALGHNTK
+96 EIREALGSNTK

-243 NRAED
+243 NRAEE

-276 GEEHKAKMNEIKF
+276 GDDHKAKMNEIKF
-289 ISSYIQNEAG
+289 ISSYIQDEAG

-334 KNTVIP
+334 KNAVVSS
-340 AERIIHD
+340 ERIIHD
-347 LNGGIKKPDIPV
+347 LNGGIKNTDTATPPA
-359 VESQSVKETP
+359 VESKLTKETP

-374 RPSNR
+374 RTRNR
-379 QEVREEQK
+379 QEIREEQK
-387 RQFFRLDN
+387 RQFFRLD
-395 NSNSNSNS
+395 SNSNS

-417 VEKAEEKFDFH
+417 VEKVEEKS
-428 QTTVLEE
+428 TTVLED

-440 FATGFK
+440 FSASFR
-446 FREEE
+446 FREEVS
-451 EPSFFQA
+451 SFPQ
-458 EEEPVKEYDLFSYAE
+458 EEEVPAKEYDLFSYTD
-473 LEPVSFTFD
+473 LEPVSFDFD

-489 EEDFSFQVKDAPV
+489 EEDFSFQMKEAPI
-502 NFRVEM
+502 NFKMEV
-508 REETAPQKKE
+508 REE
-518 PKVSVTNNQPQPQTP
+518 VSFEEDGFQTPVARNQNKQETP
-533 KNDFPNIEQKEEFTI
+533 KNDFPNVEQREEFTI
-548 IEKRRTEEEDS
+548 IEKRSTEEDS

-570 FNSSKFQGNDEKKID
+570 FNSRSHGSEEKKID
-585 IYEMIPAFR
+585 IYEVIPAFR
-594 RRNIDVD
+594 RRNVDVD
-601 FENPLDREQ
+601 FEDPLEREQ
-610 KISSFISENDKG
+610 KISSFISENNKG
-622 KMEVRRN
+622 KMEVRQNR
-629 KFLNK
+629 FLNK

>member
-7 DIEIDFKAPKD
+7 DIKIDFNSPKD
-18 RSSIIK
+18 KSSIIK

-305 VIFGVGTEDGLG
+305 VIFGVGTEDGLR

-359 VESQSVKETP
+359 VESQPVKETP
-369 VNDVR
+369 VNDLR

-395 NSNSNSNS
+395 NSNSNTNS
-403 NSNTNSNFPTNSFS
+403 NSNFPTNSFL
-417 VEKAEEKFDFH
+417 VEKGEEKFDFQ

-451 EPSFFQA
+451 EPSFFEA

-489 EEDFSFQVKDAPV
+489 EEDFSFQVKEAPV

-508 REETAPQKKE
+508 REETAPQKEE
-518 PKVSVTNNQPQPQTP
+518 PKVSVTNNQPRPQTP
-533 KNDFPNIEQKEEFTI
+533 KNDFPNVEQKEEFTI
-548 IEKRRTEEEDS
+548 IEKKSTEEDS

-570 FNSSKFQGNDEKKID
+570 FNSSRFQGNDEKKID

>member
-7 DIEIDFKAPKD
+7 DIKIDFNSPKD
-18 RSSIIK
+18 KSSIIK

-145 FDFEGKRRLEQAHS
+145 FDFEGKRRLEQAYS

-276 GEEHKAKMNEIKF
+276 GDEHKAKMNEIKF

-334 KNTVIP
+334 KNTAIP

-359 VESQSVKETP
+359 VESQPVKETP
-369 VNDVR
+369 ANDVR

-395 NSNSNSNS
+395 NSNSNSNT
-403 NSNTNSNFPTNSFS
+403 NSNSNFPTNSFS

-451 EPSFFQA
+451 EPSFFEA

-489 EEDFSFQVKDAPV
+489 EEDFSFQVKEAPI
-502 NFRVEM
+502 NFKVEM
-508 REETAPQKKE
+508 REETAPQKEE

-533 KNDFPNIEQKEEFTI
+533 KNDFPNVEQKEEFTI
-548 IEKRRTEEEDS
+548 IEKRSTEEDS

-570 FNSSKFQGNDEKKID
+570 FNSSRFQGNDEKKID

>member
-1 MGGFNQ
+1 MGDFNQ
-7 DIEIDFKAPKD
+7 DMGIRINAPKNK
-18 RSSIIK
+18 SSIIK

-96 DIREALGHNTK
+96 EIREALGSNTK

-120 TGAAPVVAQVAKEL
+120 TGAAPVVAKVAKEL
-134 GILTVAIVTLP
+134 DILTVAIVTLP
-145 FDFEGKRRLEQAHS
+145 FDFEGKRRLEQAYS

-243 NRAED
+243 NRAEE

-276 GEEHKAKMNEIKF
+276 GDDHKAKMNEIKF
-289 ISSYIQNEAG
+289 ISSYIQDEAG

-334 KNTVIP
+334 KNAVVSS
-340 AERIIHD
+340 ERIIHD
-347 LNGGIKKPDIPV
+347 LNGGIKNTDTATPPV
-359 VESQSVKETP
+359 VESKPTKETP

-374 RPSNR
+374 RTRNR
-379 QEVREEQK
+379 QEIREEQK

-395 NSNSNSNS
+395 NSSS
-403 NSNTNSNFPTNSFS
+403 NSNFPTNSFS
-417 VEKAEEKFDFH
+417 VEKVEEKS
-428 QTTVLEE
+428 TTVLED

-440 FATGFK
+440 FSASFR
-446 FREEE
+446 FREEVS
-451 EPSFFQA
+451 SFPQ
-458 EEEPVKEYDLFSYAE
+458 EEEVPAKEYDLFSYTD
-473 LEPVSFTFD
+473 LEPVSFDFD

-489 EEDFSFQVKDAPV
+489 EEDFSFQVKEAPI
-502 NFRVEM
+502 NFKMEV
-508 REETAPQKKE
+508 REE
-518 PKVSVTNNQPQPQTP
+518 VSFEEDGFQTPVARNQNKQETP
-533 KNDFPNIEQKEEFTI
+533 KNDFPNVEQREEFTI
-548 IEKRRTEEEDS
+548 IEKRSTEEDS

-570 FNSSKFQGNDEKKID
+570 FNSRSHGSEEKKID
-585 IYEMIPAFR
+585 ICEVIPAFR
-594 RRNIDVD
+594 RRNVDVD
-601 FENPLDREQ
+601 FEDPLEREQ
-610 KISSFISENDKG
+610 KISSFISENNKG
-622 KMEVRRN
+622 KMEVRQNR
-629 KFLNK
+629 FLNK

>member
-1 MGGFNQ
+1 MGDFNQ
-7 DIEIDFKAPKD
+7 DMGIRINAPKNK
-18 RSSIIK
+18 SSIIK

-96 DIREALGHNTK
+96 EIREALGSNTK

-120 TGAAPVVAQVAKEL
+120 TGAAPIVAQVAKEL
-134 GILTVAIVTLP
+134 DILTVAIVTLP
-145 FDFEGKRRLEQAHS
+145 FDFEGKRRLEQAYS

-243 NRAED
+243 NRAEE

-276 GEEHKAKMNEIKF
+276 GDDHKAKMNEIKF
-289 ISSYIQNEAG
+289 ISSYIQDEAG

-334 KNTVIP
+334 KNAVVSS
-340 AERIIHD
+340 ERIIHD
-347 LNGGIKKPDIPV
+347 LNGGIKNTDTATLPA
-359 VESQSVKETP
+359 VESKPTKETP

-374 RPSNR
+374 RTRNR
-379 QEVREEQK
+379 QEIREEQK
-387 RQFFRLDN
+387 RQFFRLD
-395 NSNSNSNS
+395 SNSNS

-417 VEKAEEKFDFH
+417 VEKVEEKS
-428 QTTVLEE
+428 TTVLED

-440 FATGFK
+440 FSASFR
-446 FREEE
+446 FREEVS
-451 EPSFFQA
+451 SFPQ
-458 EEEPVKEYDLFSYAE
+458 EEEVPAKEYDLFSYTD
-473 LEPVSFTFD
+473 LEPVSFDFD

-489 EEDFSFQVKDAPV
+489 EEDFSFQVKEAPV

-508 REETAPQKKE
+508 REKTAPQKEE

>member
-1 MGGFNQ
+1 MGDFNQ
-7 DIEIDFKAPKD
+7 DMGIRINAPKNK
-18 RSSIIK
+18 SSIIK

-96 DIREALGHNTK
+96 EIREALGSNTK

-120 TGAAPVVAQVAKEL
+120 TGAAPIVAQVAKEL
-134 GILTVAIVTLP
+134 DILTVAIVTLP
-145 FDFEGKRRLEQAHS
+145 FDFEGKRRLEQAYS

-243 NRAED
+243 NRAEE

-276 GEEHKAKMNEIKF
+276 GDDHKAKMNEIKF
-289 ISSYIQNEAG
+289 ISSYIQDEAG

-334 KNTVIP
+334 KNAVVSS
-340 AERIIHD
+340 ERIIHD
-347 LNGGIKKPDIPV
+347 LNGGIKNTDTATPPA
-359 VESQSVKETP
+359 VESKPTKETP

-374 RPSNR
+374 RTRNR
-379 QEVREEQK
+379 QEIREEQK
-387 RQFFRLDN
+387 RQFFRLD
-395 NSNSNSNS
+395 SNSNS

-417 VEKAEEKFDFH
+417 VEKVEEKS
-428 QTTVLEE
+428 TTVLED

-440 FATGFK
+440 FSASFR
-446 FREEE
+446 FREEVS
-451 EPSFFQA
+451 SFPQ
-458 EEEPVKEYDLFSYAE
+458 EEEVPAKEYDLFSYTD
-473 LEPVSFTFD
+473 LEPVSFDFD

-489 EEDFSFQVKDAPV
+489 EEDFSFQMKEAPI
-502 NFRVEM
+502 NFKMEV
-508 REETAPQKKE
+508 REE
-518 PKVSVTNNQPQPQTP
+518 VSFEEDGFQTPVARNQNKQETP
-533 KNDFPNIEQKEEFTI
+533 KNDFPNVEQREEFTI
-548 IEKRRTEEEDS
+548 IEKRNTEEDS

-570 FNSSKFQGNDEKKID
+570 FNSRSHGSEEKKID
-585 IYEMIPAFR
+585 IYEVIPAFR
-594 RRNIDVD
+594 RRNVDVD
-601 FENPLDREQ
+601 FEDPLEREQ
-610 KISSFISENDKG
+610 KISSFISENNKG
-622 KMEVRRN
+622 KMEVRQNR
-629 KFLNK
+629 FLNK

>member
-145 FDFEGKRRLEQAHS
+145 FDFEGKRRLEQAHI

-334 KNTVIP
+334 KNTAIP

-359 VESQSVKETP
+359 VESQPVKESP
-369 VNDVR
+369 ANDVR

-395 NSNSNSNS
+395 NSNSNSNT
-403 NSNTNSNFPTNSFS
+403 NSNSNFPTNSFS

-451 EPSFFQA
+451 EPSFFEA

-489 EEDFSFQVKDAPV
+489 EEDFSFQVKEAPV

-508 REETAPQKKE
+508 REETAPQKEE
-518 PKVSVTNNQPQPQTP
+518 PKVSITNNQPQPQNS
-533 KNDFPNIEQKEEFTI
+533 KNDFPNLEQKEEFTI
-548 IEKRRTEEEDS
+548 IEKRSTEEDS

-570 FNSSKFQGNDEKKID
+570 FNSSRFQGNDEKKID

>member
-145 FDFEGKRRLEQAHS
+145 FDFEGKRRLEQAHT

-359 VESQSVKETP
+359 VESQPVKETP

-379 QEVREEQK
+379 QEIREEQK

-395 NSNSNSNS
+395 NSNSNN
-403 NSNTNSNFPTNSFS
+403 PTNSFL

-451 EPSFFQA
+451 EPSFFQE

-489 EEDFSFQVKDAPV
+489 EEDFSFQVKEAPI

-508 REETAPQKKE
+508 REETAPQKEE
-518 PKVSVTNNQPQPQTP
+518 PKVSVTNNQSQPQTS
-533 KNDFPNIEQKEEFTI
+533 KNDFPNVEQKEEFTI

-570 FNSSKFQGNDEKKID
+570 FNSSRFQGNDEKKID

-629 KFLNK
+629 RFLNK

>member
-276 GEEHKAKMNEIKF
+276 GDDHKAKMNEIKF

-334 KNTVIP
+334 KNTAIP

-359 VESQSVKETP
+359 VESQPVKETP

-403 NSNTNSNFPTNSFS
+403 N
-417 VEKAEEKFDFH
+417 
-428 QTTVLEE
+428 
-435 RREDD
+435 R
-440 FATGFK
+440 
-446 FREEE
+446 
-451 EPSFFQA
+451 
-458 EEEPVKEYDLFSYAE
+458 
-473 LEPVSFTFD
+473 
-482 LEEDKPK
+482 
-489 EEDFSFQVKDAPV
+489 
-502 NFRVEM
+502 
-508 REETAPQKKE
+508 
-518 PKVSVTNNQPQPQTP
+518 
-533 KNDFPNIEQKEEFTI
+533 
-548 IEKRRTEEEDS
+548 RRTTT
-559 RIQERRNKLKE
+559 IAKCRNH
-570 FNSSKFQGNDEKKID
+570 
-585 IYEMIPAFR
+585 
-594 RRNIDVD
+594 
-601 FENPLDREQ
+601 
-610 KISSFISENDKG
+610 
-622 KMEVRRN
+622 
-629 KFLNK
+629 
-634 DVD
+634 

>member
-145 FDFEGKRRLEQAHS
+145 FDFEGKRRLEQAHT

-359 VESQSVKETP
+359 VESQPIKETP
-369 VNDVR
+369 ANDVH

-379 QEVREEQK
+379 QEIREEQK

-395 NSNSNSNS
+395 NSNSNN
-403 NSNTNSNFPTNSFS
+403 NSNFPTNSFL

-451 EPSFFQA
+451 EPSFFEA

-489 EEDFSFQVKDAPV
+489 EEDFSFQVKEAPI

-508 REETAPQKKE
+508 REETAPQKEE
-518 PKVSVTNNQPQPQTP
+518 PKVSVTNNQSQPQTS
-533 KNDFPNIEQKEEFTI
+533 KNDFPNVEQKEEFTI

-629 KFLNK
+629 RFLNK